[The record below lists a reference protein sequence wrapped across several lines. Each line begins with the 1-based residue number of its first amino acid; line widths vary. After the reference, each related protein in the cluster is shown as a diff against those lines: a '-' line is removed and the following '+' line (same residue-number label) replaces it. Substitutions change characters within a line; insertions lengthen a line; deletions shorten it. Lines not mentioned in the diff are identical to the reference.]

1 MNAFGSDSELA
12 HTGVRFSLSRFN
24 TEEQIDYAIDVIK
37 KAVIRLRGISSFM
50 LILHRVINLVYN
62 KKK

>member
-1 MNAFGSDSELA
+1 MIAELA

-37 KAVIRLRGISSFM
+37 KQLLDLEGFQALM

-62 KKK
+62 KK

>member
-37 KAVIRLRGISSFM
+37 NAVLRLRNISSSYAYAPASHKSA
-50 LILHRVINLVYN
+50 L
-62 KKK
+62 